1 MDRLTELQ
9 SYIDDL
15 GRLFYTSI
23 GAIQRDAPPANLGL
37 LPKIEKKSSKHHNTL
52 ALSIHK

>member
-9 SYIDDL
+9 SCIDDL

-23 GAIQRDAPPANLGL
+23 GAIQRDAPSTSLGL
-37 LPKIEKKSSKHHNTL
+37 MQKAEKKTKGKK
-52 ALSIHK
+52 IKPKRVFY

>member
-9 SYIDDL
+9 SCIDDL

-23 GAIQRDAPPANLGL
+23 GAIQRDAPAASLGVINK
-37 LPKIEKKSSKHHNTL
+37 PEKKSKGIIQRKTAIIN
-52 ALSIHK
+52 